1 MCKTY
6 WNDMA
11 GCEGIILDVDSKEV
25 DRLNGEMG
33 SETITWNKGAE
44 DPYTYLIY
52 VHDYSEQGFSESAG
66 RISFYGET
74 IVKMEVEDGNNED
87 RWISFQLG
95 QCTQAKGI
103 TWHKVSEA
111 KSFNST

>member
-1 MCKTY
+1 
-6 WNDMA
+6 
-11 GCEGIILDVDSKEV
+11 
-25 DRLNGEMG
+25 MG
-33 SETITWNKGAE
+33 ITWNKGAE

-87 RWISFQLG
+87 RYWMLGGFEPSEGISSFTEDG
-95 QCTQAKGI
+95 SIQADNPDTSILVRNGKEERKPKN
-103 TWHKVSEA
+103 T
-111 KSFNST
+111 FF

>member
-1 MCKTY
+1 MCRTY
-6 WNDMA
+6 WNNMN

-33 SETITWNKGAE
+33 SETITWNKGAD

-52 VHDYSEQGFSESAG
+52 VHDYSEQGFSESEG

-87 RWISFQLG
+87 R
-95 QCTQAKGI
+95 
-103 TWHKVSEA
+103 
-111 KSFNST
+111 